1 MKFIYG
7 LNKSGKSIIDYLDLI
22 NEDYYCWDD
31 NNKVRI
37 NLAILKKKIKLIQ
50 PKNIDFNLIKES
62 FVTPGISLNDDKIK
76 IFKINKIHLYR
87 DLELYSRITNKK
99 KIIAITGT
107 NGKSTTTKLISDILN
122 ESKIKNFSGGNLGT
136 PLLDF
141 SKKNNKVEYHII
153 ELSSFQLES
162 AISFNPFISVLL
174 NISPDHLDRYKNF
187 EEYIS
192 QKEKIISS
200 NKSGFNIVC
209 IDDDNTFKLYKK
221 YQKKTI
227 PISNYY
233 LKKGI
238 FYRDNCIIDNYFK
251 IKKNVDLIEI
261 SESLF
266 GSFNVENILAAYVVS
281 RLLDIN
287 IDNFKNLIKNFHGL
301 SHRQEKIYQNDN
313 IQVINNSK
321 ATNVQATLK
330 SITNYE
336 NISLI
341 LGGRAKE
348 KIFTK
353 IIDHKNK
360 IRKIYLIGEAAP
372 MIFKQLNRT
381 INCEIFENIDLA
393 SKKILFDIKK
403 EKNFQTVLFSPA
415 CTSFDQFTNFEKRG
429 EYFKKII
436 SRVLN
441 D

>member
-1 MKFIYG
+1 M
-7 LNKSGKSIIDYLDLI
+7 
-22 NEDYYCWDD
+22 
-31 NNKVRI
+31 
-37 NLAILKKKIKLIQ
+37 
-50 PKNIDFNLIKES
+50 
-62 FVTPGISLNDDKIK
+62 
-76 IFKINKIHLYR
+76 
-87 DLELYSRITNKK
+87 
-99 KIIAITGT
+99 
-107 NGKSTTTKLISDILN
+107 ISDILK

-141 SKKNNKVEYHII
+141 SKKNNKIEYHII

-200 NKSGFNIVC
+200 NKSGYNIVC

-221 YQKKTI
+221 YQKQTI
-227 PISNYY
+227 PISNHY

-238 FYRDNCIIDNYFK
+238 FYRDNCIIDNYFT
-251 IKKNVDLIEI
+251 IKKDVDLIEI

-266 GSFNVENILAAYVVS
+266 GSFNIENILAAYVVS

-313 IQVINNSK
+313 VQVINNSK

-330 SITNYE
+330 SIINYE

-348 KIFTK
+348 KIF
-353 IIDHKNK
+353 
-360 IRKIYLIGEAAP
+360 
-372 MIFKQLNRT
+372 
-381 INCEIFENIDLA
+381 
-393 SKKILFDIKK
+393 KK
-403 EKNFQTVLFSPA
+403 
-415 CTSFDQFTNFEKRG
+415 
-429 EYFKKII
+429 
-436 SRVLN
+436 
-441 D
+441 